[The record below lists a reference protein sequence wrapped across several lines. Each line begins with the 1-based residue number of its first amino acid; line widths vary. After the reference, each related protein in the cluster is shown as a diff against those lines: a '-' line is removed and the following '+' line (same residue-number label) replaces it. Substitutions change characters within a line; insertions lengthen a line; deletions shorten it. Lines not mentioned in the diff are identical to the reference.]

1 MFSERLNGKWHVR
14 RLYSVSS
21 WVCFNYPCCDLPTLA
36 TFFPLS
42 LPVST
47 YLLIHSFHPMV
58 FPLCL
63 FSLVF
68 ILRCDHLNV
77 FAAQRILPQLS
88 HWTAPD
94 LTAVFNFFSTSNVSS
109 TLGRSAADLTFSY
122 FFSISNVSLPVHIQ
136 FLRYNHYLHPYSI
149 DISLCLFNLIIEK
162 LLCFIFQ
169 ILVLIRFS
177 FFFPLW

>member
-36 TFFPLS
+36 TFFPFLY
-42 LPVST
+42 LFP

-63 FSLVF
+63 LFPLSLF
-68 ILRCDHLNV
+68 WRCDQLKCLCQLRRVLPHL
-77 FAAQRILPQLS
+77 QLS

-94 LTAVFNFFSTSNVSS
+94 LTSSNFFSTSNVSS

-122 FFSISNVSLPVHIQ
+122 FFSPLVM
-136 FLRYNHYLHPYSI
+136 FLYLFCFTYNSWGTT
-149 DISLCLFNLIIEK
+149 IIYIHT
-162 LLCFIFQ
+162 L
-169 ILVLIRFS
+169 
-177 FFFPLW
+177 

>member
-1 MFSERLNGKWHVR
+1 MFSERLNGKWHIR
-14 RLYSVSS
+14 RSYSVSS

-68 ILRCDHLNV
+68 ILRCDQLKCLCQLRRVLPHL
-77 FAAQRILPQLS
+77 QLS

-94 LTAVFNFFSTSNVSS
+94 LTSSNFFSTSNVSS

-122 FFSISNVSLPVHIQ
+122 FFSISNVSLPVLFYIQ

-149 DISLCLFNLIIEK
+149 DISFV
-162 LLCFIFQ
+162 F
-169 ILVLIRFS
+169 
-177 FFFPLW
+177 

>member
-21 WVCFNYPCCDLPTLA
+21 WVCFSYPCCYLPTLA

-68 ILRCDHLNV
+68 ILRCDQLKCLCQLRRVLPHL
-77 FAAQRILPQLS
+77 QLS

-94 LTAVFNFFSTSNVSS
+94 LTSSNFFSMSNVSS
-109 TLGRSAADLTFSY
+109 TLKLLQILHFLTFSPL
-122 FFSISNVSLPVHIQ
+122 VM
-136 FLRYNHYLHPYSI
+136 FLYLFCFTYNSWGTT
-149 DISLCLFNLIIEK
+149 IIYIHT
-162 LLCFIFQ
+162 L
-169 ILVLIRFS
+169 
-177 FFFPLW
+177 